1 MAVGLSPMKPLHAA
15 PMRLDF
21 FVAGGITSAKAKP
34 LRHTQ
39 KKYEI
44 IVSTIAQK
52 GQSKSC
58 LKLFL
63 PFAEKSEKIAP

>member
-1 MAVGLSPMKPLHAA
+1 MQEGTEGFQRATADIRLFSCPL
-15 PMRLDF
+15 
-21 FVAGGITSAKAKP
+21 VASAEAKP

-39 KKYEI
+39 KKYES

-58 LKLFL
+58 LKLFF

>member
-39 KKYEI
+39 KKYES

-58 LKLFL
+58 LKLFCRL
-63 PFAEKSEKIAP
+63 LKNRKK

>member
-15 PMRLDF
+15 SMRLDF
-21 FVAGGITSAKAKP
+21 FVAGGIASAEAIP

-39 KKYEI
+39 KKYES

-52 GQSKSC
+52 GQPKSC

>member
-21 FVAGGITSAKAKP
+21 FVAGGIASAKAKP

-39 KKYEI
+39 KKYES

-63 PFAEKSEKIAP
+63 PFDEKSEKIAP